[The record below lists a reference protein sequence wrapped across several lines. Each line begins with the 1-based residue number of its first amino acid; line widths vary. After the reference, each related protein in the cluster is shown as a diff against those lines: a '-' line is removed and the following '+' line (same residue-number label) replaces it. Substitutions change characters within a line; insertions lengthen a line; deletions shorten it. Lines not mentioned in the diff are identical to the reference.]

1 MGLRRGL
8 LVVIVLVWMPPLVAI
23 AQSATPVPM
32 FEPAPL
38 LDLAAL
44 TLRPTDLIDVGL
56 SGFGL
61 ANQSS
66 LRDPETDAY
75 LQAGGDPLE
84 TAERL
89 DIDRETGMR
98 ARYVS
103 SLLRP
108 EEPLERLPSGL
119 IAADQRI
126 NSAVAEYASAEDAAT
141 AFAIFEGPLDHE
153 GGIDIP
159 GTRTFG
165 DESEITRSSAT
176 DSETGQPLQRLELAF
191 RFDNLIAEVTI
202 IDFTN
207 VEPDVATVEALG
219 EILLTRVSY
228 HGAVKEPGVS
238 PHALRLD
245 PMAPWIEDG
254 QVHDFYTHIYGRDE
268 VEFAQLVHAI
278 REGLP
283 APLPATPFPSDDPHP
298 RHIYVFSSPVG
309 EGAALGL
316 PHYATWISLY
326 STHEHAAAD
335 LQSLTL
341 ELGPGYEDV
350 RELPGVADEMSNPS
364 RVFVYSFSAAHTPPV
379 RGYVVITQVGNA
391 VIRVLV
397 DSPDGVRR
405 AGVQEIAERQSACLL
420 VAEECEP
427 MPMDE
432 AVALLSLDV

>member
-1 MGLRRGL
+1 
-8 LVVIVLVWMPPLVAI
+8 V
-23 AQSATPVPM
+23 
-32 FEPAPL
+32 
-38 LDLAAL
+38 
-44 TLRPTDLIDVGL
+44 DVGIT
-56 SGFGL
+56 GFGL

-89 DIDRETGMR
+89 DVARDAGMR

-108 EEPLERLPSGL
+108 EEPLVRLPSGL

-126 NSAVAEYASAEDAAT
+126 TSAVAEYASADDAAT
-141 AFAIFEGPLDHE
+141 AFATFEGPLDHE
-153 GGIDIP
+153 QGVDIP

-165 DESEITRSSAT
+165 DESEITRSTTT
-176 DSETGQPLQRLELAF
+176 DSETGDPVQRLELAF
-191 RFDNLIAEVTI
+191 RVVNLIAEVTI
-202 IDFTN
+202 IDFSN
-207 VEPDVATVEALG
+207 VEPAVATVEALG
-219 EILLTRVSY
+219 EKLLLRVSS
-228 HGAVKEPGVS
+228 HGAVKEPGLS
-238 PHALRLD
+238 PHALRLS

-268 VEFAQLVHAI
+268 VEFAQLVTAI

-283 APLPATPFPSDDPHP
+283 APPPATPFPSDDPHP

-309 EGAALGL
+309 EGAAVDL
-316 PHYATWISLY
+316 PHYATWISLFT
-326 STHEHAAAD
+326 SHELAAAD
-335 LQSLTL
+335 LHTLTL

-350 RELPGVADEMSNPS
+350 RELPGVADEMSYPS

-379 RGYVVITQVGNA
+379 RGYVVVTQVGNA
-391 VIRVLV
+391 VVRLLV

-405 AGVQEIAERQSACLL
+405 AGVQAIAERQSACLV

-427 MPMDE
+427 MPMTE
-432 AVALLSLDV
+432 AVELLTLG

>member
-1 MGLRRGL
+1 MGLRLGL
-8 LVVIVLVWMPPLVAI
+8 LVVLVLVWMPPLVAI
-23 AQSATPVPM
+23 TQSATPVPM
-32 FEPAPL
+32 FEPAHL

-44 TLRPTDLIDVGL
+44 TLQPTDLIDVGL

-66 LRDPETDAY
+66 LREPETDAY

-89 DIDRETGMR
+89 DVDRETGLR

-126 NSAVAEYASAEDAAT
+126 SSAVAEYASVDDAAT

-153 GGIDIP
+153 EGIDIP
-159 GTRTFG
+159 GTRPFG

-176 DSETGQPLQRLELAF
+176 DSETGQPLQ
-191 RFDNLIAEVTI
+191 
-202 IDFTN
+202 
-207 VEPDVATVEALG
+207 
-219 EILLTRVSY
+219 
-228 HGAVKEPGVS
+228 
-238 PHALRLD
+238 RLD

-268 VEFAQLVHAI
+268 VEFAQLVTAI
-278 REGLP
+278 REGSA
-283 APLPATPFPSDDPHP
+283 APEPATPFAGDDPHP

-309 EGAALGL
+309 EGAALDL

-326 STHEHAAAD
+326 ASHEHAAAD

-341 ELGPGYEDV
+341 ELGPGYADV
-350 RELPGVADEMSNPS
+350 RELPGVADEMSHPS
-364 RVFVYSFSAAHTPPV
+364 RVFVYSYAAPSTPPV

-405 AGVQEIAERQSACLL
+405 AGVQAIAERQSACLL
-420 VAEECEP
+420 VAEECQP
-427 MPMDE
+427 MPMEE
-432 AVALLSLDV
+432 ATSLLSLGV